1 MVELCV
7 CMYFLST
14 AKKHWLR
21 KESLKFDCLN
31 LFVDSVSG

>member
-7 CMYFLST
+7 CIYFLST
-14 AKKHWLR
+14 AKEQRLR
-21 KESLKFDCLN
+21 KESLKFDCLS